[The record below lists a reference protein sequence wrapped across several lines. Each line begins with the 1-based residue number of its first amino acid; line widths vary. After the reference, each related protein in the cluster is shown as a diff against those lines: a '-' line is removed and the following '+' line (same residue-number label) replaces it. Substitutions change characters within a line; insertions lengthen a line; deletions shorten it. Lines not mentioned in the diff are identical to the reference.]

1 MIFKNIVVPFD
12 SSESAR
18 NALKQAVV
26 FAQDNEAVQVHVIS
40 IMAIDTQ
47 TYMSYMSPFGGEAAY
62 VDPEQIQELGEKSI
76 MGKQEELEK
85 SIDPVIAA
93 VKEQVSV
100 ELIPGVSPADEI
112 VAYAQEHDA
121 DCIIMGSRGLG
132 AVRGMLGSVSYAVE
146 PLWLRSAA
154 GHAIRGHLAVCANT
168 EVPECP
174 LQGLTQ
180 GPIARILIL
189 TKLVGIRRIHESACY
204 QREPFGE
211 EGHAQNA
218 RANR

>member
-132 AVRGMLGSVSYAVE
+132 AVRGMLGSVSYAVV
-146 PLWLRSAA
+146 RSA
-154 GHAIRGHLAVCANT
+154 
-168 EVPECP
+168 EVPV
-174 LQGLTQ
+174 
-180 GPIARILIL
+180 
-189 TKLVGIRRIHESACY
+189 LVVK
-204 QREPFGE
+204 
-211 EGHAQNA
+211 
-218 RANR
+218 